1 MYNFE
6 VVKNFGTNLSNN
18 INSVALHIDA
28 NVVYD
33 YDIYVDQIM
42 ACQASGPTLNSV
54 ISKSND
60 NVNAVEHYTVSDI
73 VGNFVFFGEKH
84 PYRTDKVTQSTLK
97 YSGTSETVTTYHRP
111 ALSMI
116 TAAHFGYYSYW
127 FYFSNITDEFIAM
140 V

>member
-1 MYNFE
+1 MIISIISPGIFRE
-6 VVKNFGTNLSNN
+6 FFKEEL
-18 INSVALHIDA
+18 
-28 NVVYD
+28 NVF
-33 YDIYVDQIM
+33 
-42 ACQASGPTLNSV
+42 S
-54 ISKSND
+54 
-60 NVNAVEHYTVSDI
+60 SDI

-127 FYFSNITDEFIAM
+127 FNFSNITDEFIANGLTISGGWNETDM
-140 V
+140 STQTGHTCLLYTSPSPRDRG